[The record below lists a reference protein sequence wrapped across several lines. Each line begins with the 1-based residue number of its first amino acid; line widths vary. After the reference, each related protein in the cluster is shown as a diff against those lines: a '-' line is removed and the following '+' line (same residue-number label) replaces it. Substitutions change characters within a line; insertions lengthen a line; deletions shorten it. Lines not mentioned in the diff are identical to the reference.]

1 MVVMPETNFD
11 KHERYTKMKNDIYL
25 DDGKRMRYCAVCG
38 KMFEVDFFNEHAL
51 FCSDKCESQGGFAYV
66 KVKRDGNVEVVK
78 CDAGIVTA
86 DDIRGVIGG
95 DVNVCDVSDIAKG
108 YNSLPFALTQSLR
121 YGDVIDHGRL
131 NERASKVFDA
141 IVVGDCVVVN
151 GYADGTNAGYASFT
165 ENLAN
170 VIAERI
176 RKSDKNESLVM
187 PIRVPFPA
195 DDE

>member
-1 MVVMPETNFD
+1 MVVIPETNFD

-25 DDGKRMRYCAVCG
+25 DNGKRMRRCAVCG
-38 KMFEVDFFNEHAL
+38 KMFEVDFLNEHAL
-51 FCSDKCESQGGFAYV
+51 SCSDKCESEEGFAYV
-66 KVKRDGNVEVVK
+66 KVRQDGNVEVVK
-78 CDAGIVTA
+78 CDDGIVAA
-86 DDIRGVIGG
+86 DEIRGVIGG

-108 YNSLPFALTQSLR
+108 YNSLPFALMQSLQ
-121 YGDVIDHGRL
+121 YGDDIDHGRL

-141 IVVGDCVVVN
+141 IVVGDCVVVD
-151 GYADGTNAGYASFT
+151 GYADGINAGYVAFP

-176 RKSDKNESLVM
+176 RKSDKNESLAM
-187 PIRVPFPA
+187 PIRVPFPV

>member
-1 MVVMPETNFD
+1 MEMLLTTVVST
-11 KHERYTKMKNDIYL
+11 R
-25 DDGKRMRYCAVCG
+25 
-38 KMFEVDFFNEHAL
+38 
-51 FCSDKCESQGGFAYV
+51 
-66 KVKRDGNVEVVK
+66 
-78 CDAGIVTA
+78 
-86 DDIRGVIGG
+86 
-95 DVNVCDVSDIAKG
+95 
-108 YNSLPFALTQSLR
+108 
-121 YGDVIDHGRL
+121 
-131 NERASKVFDA
+131 ERASKVFDA